1 MVGALFF
8 LLPNLLKLGSPLFII
23 FHMQL
28 FLLSMLT
35 QASVATLSPYLQI
48 IFRNKGYSHSLSGVL
63 IALCQL
69 SAIIMPLMVSSISD
83 KRGKT
88 KNMIILCG
96 ILSIILAFPFLLS
109 ENLTL
114 VVISAFL
121 LNGFFWCLNP
131 LSDGYINRK
140 LSGDSSRYG
149 LIRAMGTLSYVT
161 ALIMF
166 GVTGFPHE
174 NDNTSILKCMMIFIP
189 LLVIGASFL
198 KENKRVNEK
207 EEKGKL
213 FSFSWFPKRFYIFM
227 AIVALTRVGQAVVE
241 KLLASYMTENLG
253 LGDSFVLFVA
263 LGAIFEFFCMIIFGK
278 LNKKGVLS
286 STTILTISAIGLTLR
301 LLLYLIPGLPAFIVA
316 QTLHGLTFGA
326 LHLCAT
332 SYTAANCSKNHY
344 DLGMTLYWSLATN
357 LPEMLGA
364 FLGGFIIDKY
374 GYPMLFFSY
383 SSFPLLAV
391 ILSLVFRKTLLG
403 EKR

>member
-1 MVGALFF
+1 
-8 LLPNLLKLGSPLFII
+8 
-23 FHMQL
+23 MQL

-174 NDNTSILKCMMIFIP
+174 NDNSSILKCMMIFIP

-383 SSFPLLAV
+383 SFFPLLAV

>member
-1 MVGALFF
+1 
-8 LLPNLLKLGSPLFII
+8 
-23 FHMQL
+23 MQL

-114 VVISAFL
+114 VVVSAFL

-174 NDNTSILKCMMIFIP
+174 NDNSSILKCMMIFIP

-227 AIVALTRVGQAVVE
+227 VIVALTRVGQAVVE

-383 SSFPLLAV
+383 SFFPLLAV

>member
-1 MVGALFF
+1 MT
-8 LLPNLLKLGSPLFII
+8 I
-23 FHMQL
+23 
-28 FLLSMLT
+28 
-35 QASVATLSPYLQI
+35 
-48 IFRNKGYSHSLSGVL
+48 
-63 IALCQL
+63 
-69 SAIIMPLMVSSISD
+69 
-83 KRGKT
+83 
-88 KNMIILCG
+88 
-96 ILSIILAFPFLLS
+96 
-109 ENLTL
+109 
-114 VVISAFL
+114 
-121 LNGFFWCLNP
+121 
-131 LSDGYINRK
+131 
-140 LSGDSSRYG
+140 
-149 LIRAMGTLSYVT
+149 
-161 ALIMF
+161 
-166 GVTGFPHE
+166 
-174 NDNTSILKCMMIFIP
+174 
-189 LLVIGASFL
+189 
-198 KENKRVNEK
+198 
-207 EEKGKL
+207 
-213 FSFSWFPKRFYIFM
+213 
-227 AIVALTRVGQAVVE
+227 VGQAVVE

-383 SSFPLLAV
+383 SFFPLLAV

>member
-1 MVGALFF
+1 
-8 LLPNLLKLGSPLFII
+8 
-23 FHMQL
+23 
-28 FLLSMLT
+28 MLT

-114 VVISAFL
+114 VVVSAFL

-174 NDNTSILKCMMIFIP
+174 NDNSSILKCMMIFIP

-383 SSFPLLAV
+383 SFFPLLAV

>member
-1 MVGALFF
+1 
-8 LLPNLLKLGSPLFII
+8 
-23 FHMQL
+23 MQL

-383 SSFPLLAV
+383 SFFPLLAV

>member
-1 MVGALFF
+1 
-8 LLPNLLKLGSPLFII
+8 
-23 FHMQL
+23 MQL

-114 VVISAFL
+114 VVVSAFL

-174 NDNTSILKCMMIFIP
+174 NDNSSILKCMMIFIP

-301 LLLYLIPGLPAFIVA
+301 LLLYLTPGLPAFIVA
-316 QTLHGLTFGA
+316 HTLHGITF
-326 LHLCAT
+326 
-332 SYTAANCSKNHY
+332 
-344 DLGMTLYWSLATN
+344 
-357 LPEMLGA
+357 
-364 FLGGFIIDKY
+364 
-374 GYPMLFFSY
+374 
-383 SSFPLLAV
+383 
-391 ILSLVFRKTLLG
+391 
-403 EKR
+403 

>member
-1 MVGALFF
+1 
-8 LLPNLLKLGSPLFII
+8 
-23 FHMQL
+23 MQL

-114 VVISAFL
+114 VVVSAFL

-174 NDNTSILKCMMIFIP
+174 NDNSSILKCMMIFIP

-198 KENKRVNEK
+198 KENNRVNEK

-383 SSFPLLAV
+383 SFFPLLAV

>member
-1 MVGALFF
+1 
-8 LLPNLLKLGSPLFII
+8 
-23 FHMQL
+23 MQL

-174 NDNTSILKCMMIFIP
+174 NDNSSILKCMMIFIP

-253 LGDSFVLFVA
+253 FGDSFVLFVA

-383 SSFPLLAV
+383 SFFPLLAV

>member
-1 MVGALFF
+1 
-8 LLPNLLKLGSPLFII
+8 
-23 FHMQL
+23 MQL

-114 VVISAFL
+114 VVVSAFL

-174 NDNTSILKCMMIFIP
+174 NDNSSILKCMMIFIP

-383 SSFPLLAV
+383 SFFPLLAV

>member
-1 MVGALFF
+1 
-8 LLPNLLKLGSPLFII
+8 
-23 FHMQL
+23 MQL

-114 VVISAFL
+114 VVVSAFL

-383 SSFPLLAV
+383 SFFPLLAV

>member
-1 MVGALFF
+1 
-8 LLPNLLKLGSPLFII
+8 
-23 FHMQL
+23 MQL
-28 FLLSMLT
+28 YILSMLT
-35 QASVATLSPYLQI
+35 QATIATLSPYLQI

-174 NDNTSILKCMMIFIP
+174 NDNSSILKCMMIFIP

-286 STTILTISAIGLTLR
+286 STTILTISSIGLTLR

-383 SSFPLLAV
+383 SFFPLLAV